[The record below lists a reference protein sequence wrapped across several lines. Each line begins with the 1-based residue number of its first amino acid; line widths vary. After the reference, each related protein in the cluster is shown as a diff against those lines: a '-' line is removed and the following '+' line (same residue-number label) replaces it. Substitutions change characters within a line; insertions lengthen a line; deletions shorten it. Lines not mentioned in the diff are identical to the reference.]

1 MAIVSFNSTITI
13 NNDNIKGI
21 EIIVT
26 EKNNKS
32 VVFLTKELFIN
43 FEENSKYIKYL
54 KLKKR

>member
-26 EKNNKS
+26 EKNKS